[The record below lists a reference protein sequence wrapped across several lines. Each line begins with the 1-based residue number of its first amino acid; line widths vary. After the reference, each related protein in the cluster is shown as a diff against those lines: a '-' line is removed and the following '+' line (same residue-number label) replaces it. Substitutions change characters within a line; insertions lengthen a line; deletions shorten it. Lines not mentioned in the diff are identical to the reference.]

1 MRTLYIVPIVHSLVD
16 LGKLAPRVVKA
27 KAKLLPGFDSQST
40 ELSVSE
46 FWRGLRSAIES
57 WNVDFGQLMLF
68 QDALPSAP
76 REQPGIERLIV
87 QSLAEQG
94 SQNHQIL
101 LWLVDQGAEL
111 VGTESI
117 ELLMEEYRLALASL
131 EDDAIDSASDAA
143 AESSQLPQA
152 IELLR
157 KRDRYIATRID
168 YVLDE
173 ATIGVL
179 FLGLMHSVEPWLADD
194 IEVSYPFG
202 QPRNVSVRP

>member
-27 KAKLLPGFDSQST
+27 KAKLLPSFDSQST
-40 ELSVSE
+40 EMSVHE
-46 FWRGLRSAIES
+46 FWRGLRLAIES
-57 WNVDFGQLMLF
+57 WNIDFGQLMLF

-76 REQPGIERLIV
+76 PEQPGMERLIV

-101 LWLVDQGAEL
+101 LWLMEQGAEL

-117 ELLMEEYRLALASL
+117 ELLMEEYRLTLALL
-131 EDDAIDSASDAA
+131 EDDAAELQGEAGQSQQAS
-143 AESSQLPQA
+143 
-152 IELLR
+152 ELLT
-157 KRDRYIATRID
+157 KRDQYIAARID
-168 YVLDE
+168 HVLDE
-173 ATIGVL
+173 TAIGVL
-179 FLGLMHSVEPWLADD
+179 FLGLMHSVEPWLAAD

-202 QPRNVSVRP
+202 QPRNIRILP